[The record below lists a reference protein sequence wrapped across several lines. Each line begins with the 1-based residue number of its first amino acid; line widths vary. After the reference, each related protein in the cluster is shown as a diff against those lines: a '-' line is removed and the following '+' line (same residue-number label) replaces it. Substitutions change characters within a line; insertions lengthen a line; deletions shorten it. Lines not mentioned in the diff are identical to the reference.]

1 MMIIYKSL
9 SIISVFIFISCNQN
23 AEKNSL
29 TEKKETLETS
39 NTENK
44 NIEPKVEV
52 NKSIESFKEF
62 RNAVYKKNKVK
73 VKTFFNF
80 PIYNENNEI
89 WYLEGIANEKNLK
102 KITDKIIPFTETEF
116 DKHYDKIFTTYFVNS
131 ILKIKSE
138 ILFNTG
144 EYETIEQTEKQTK
157 YKIYATYDKE
167 KNEIILNLATETPIK
182 FNDGENDLIENAEY
196 NVIYYFKIENDK
208 NLKFKQI
215 RIAG

>member
-1 MMIIYKSL
+1 MRIYKSL
-9 SIISVFIFISCNQN
+9 SIILVFLFISCNQD
-23 AEKNSL
+23 AEKKSITKRN
-29 TEKKETLETS
+29 ENLETS

-62 RNAVYKKNKVK
+62 RNAVYQKDKVK
-73 VKTFFNF
+73 VKTFVDF

-89 WYLEGIANEKNLK
+89 WYLEGIADEKFLEE
-102 KITDKIIPFTETEF
+102 ITDEITPFTETDF
-116 DKHYDKIFTTYFVNS
+116 DKHYDKIFTTYFVKA

-144 EYETIEQTEKQTK
+144 EYETVELTKNETK

-167 KNEIILNLATETPIK
+167 KNNIILNLATETPIK
-182 FNDGENDLIENAEY
+182 LNDEENDLIENAEY
-196 NVIYYFKIENDK
+196 NVIYCFKIENGK
-208 NLKFKQI
+208 NIKFKQI